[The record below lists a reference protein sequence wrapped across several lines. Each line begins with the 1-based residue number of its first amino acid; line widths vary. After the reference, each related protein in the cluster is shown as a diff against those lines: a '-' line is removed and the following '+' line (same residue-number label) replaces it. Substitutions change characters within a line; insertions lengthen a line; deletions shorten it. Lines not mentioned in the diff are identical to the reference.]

1 MDCILHKSWTPKLI
15 PIIVMIL
22 SSIVGISPGNAYKY
36 LALGSLLSAQVQKNG
51 TGLTVHYGTRRPSLS
66 PHHGFNNG
74 LHHQG
79 PAPAAPPAL
88 NSAVFF
94 LLRHVRPPWQRPPC
108 RVRRK
113 RETSC
118 DPSWVQCFCRKG
130 SYHLNKML
138 MQMIITNE
146 LLSFIIF
153 NMNDHCPRNYAIFHN
168 FYGNSAIFWT
178 IVEQLHWFKSMI
190 FYRIFSCYTL
200 LLTWSSANCWWSL
213 GLWFLIP
220 ACIHVKTN

>member
-1 MDCILHKSWTPKLI
+1 MCIWNLTHIHICIGNVLLALECWTIKALTLPLQFSGACTLQFSKLNRTLGMNCILHKSWTPKLI

-22 SSIVGISPGNAYKY
+22 SSIVDISPGNAYKY

-94 LLRHVRPPWQRPPC
+94 LLRHVRPPRQRPPC

-113 RETSC
+113 RETSSC

-130 SYHLNKML
+130 
-138 MQMIITNE
+138 Q
-146 LLSFIIF
+146 LSF
-153 NMNDHCPRNYAIFHN
+153 
-168 FYGNSAIFWT
+168 
-178 IVEQLHWFKSMI
+178 EQNVNADDNH
-190 FYRIFSCYTL
+190 
-200 LLTWSSANCWWSL
+200 
-213 GLWFLIP
+213 
-220 ACIHVKTN
+220 